1 MIRCHLRRKP
11 DIQTNP
17 LAEGR
22 ITPRW
27 LQRAAEPGTEFR
39 LQRFRSLHGGSSP
52 MKRFMHVAV
61 MAVLVSAP
69 VLAAETGK
77 VEEALM
83 QTEQMLTDSLL
94 KHDSAPFKK
103 TLDDSFVFVAP
114 DGSLQERAAF
124 IADLDNG
131 NLKITSTTNEDMA
144 VRVYGDTA
152 VVSYRS
158 TDKGMYKDT
167 DISGQYRWTDVFV
180 KQKGEWRIVATQGT
194 PIAPMAPAAPT
205 P

>member
-1 MIRCHLRRKP
+1 
-11 DIQTNP
+11 
-17 LAEGR
+17 
-22 ITPRW
+22 
-27 LQRAAEPGTEFR
+27 
-39 LQRFRSLHGGSSP
+39 
-52 MKRFMHVAV
+52 MKRFMHVAM
-61 MAVLVSAP
+61 MAMLVSAP
-69 VLAAETGK
+69 ALAAETGK
-77 VEEALM
+77 VEETLM

-94 KHDSAPFKK
+94 KHDSAPFEK
-103 TLDDSFVFVAP
+103 TLADSFVFVAP
-114 DGSLQERAAF
+114 DGSLQQRAAF

-144 VRVYGDTA
+144 VRVYGDA
-152 VVSYRS
+152 AIVSYRS

-194 PIAPMAPAAPT
+194 PIAPMTPAAPPQPT